1 MRGTVKTTPAWSKAV
16 EGSKVPFGNIMTGG
30 HEGVA
35 WKLSLLSRLWMK
47 IDRHGKAK
55 ILTIAE
61 IQLLFT
67 AGLTNNR
74 DRALFGV
81 CLFTACRINE
91 ACTLLTTDVYDTA
104 GRIRPYLIV
113 RKGNTKGKLATRT
126 IPVIA
131 DLRSLLANYHTQ
143 PGQVYLF
150 PDRFG
155 RTHIDPDSAA
165 RILRTACRR
174 VGIEGASTHSFRR
187 TALTNMSDAGIP
199 LRIIQQVSGHRD
211 LSQLQ
216 NYLEVDESKVLGAVA
231 SLSMLS
237 PVGDD
242 VGKYMLDDLNS
253 RSQQQAPL
261 HPKRSRS
268 GRKSR

>member
-1 MRGTVKTTPAWSKAV
+1 
-16 EGSKVPFGNIMTGG
+16 
-30 HEGVA
+30 
-35 WKLSLLSRLWMK
+35 MK

-55 ILTIAE
+55 ILTSAE
-61 IQLLFT
+61 IQLLFNS
-67 AGLTNNR
+67 GLTNNR

-91 ACTLLTTDVYDTA
+91 ACTLLTTDVYDTV
-104 GRIRPYLIV
+104 GRIRPYLMI

-131 DLRSLLANYHTQ
+131 DLRSLLTSYQ
-143 PGQVYLF
+143 KEPRQVYLF

-155 RTHIDPDSAA
+155 RGHISPDSAA

-174 VGIEGASTHSFRR
+174 VGIEGVSTHSFRR
-187 TALTNMSDAGIP
+187 TALTNMSNASTP
-199 LRIIQQVSGHRD
+199 LRIIQEVSGHRD

-242 VGKYMLDDLNS
+242 VGKYALDDIAPKA
-253 RSQQQAPL
+253 QQLEPI
-261 HPKRSRS
+261 HPKRPRS
-268 GRKSR
+268 PRKER